1 MSLAELNSNCS
12 SRLRLLVF
20 AHTDMA
26 KRMAFFVCGV
36 VTASVGRVYGGFQQF
51 YPTQRMNWA
60 PFYVVL
66 IIVGLTTI
74 CLSLLPIKWIRR
86 VESDRVERNDST
98 SFKILLTFA
107 AAGLLLP
114 IILSFV
120 PPTAVQPPWA
130 LVYSIC
136 PACVLTL
143 TVDSSL
149 TSMIVLLAPINAAV
163 FGAIGGVVGT
173 VVDLLR
179 K

>member
-1 MSLAELNSNCS
+1 MLCS
-12 SRLRLLVF
+12 
-20 AHTDMA
+20 
-26 KRMAFFVCGV
+26 
-36 VTASVGRVYGGFQQF
+36 
-51 YPTQRMNWA
+51 
-60 PFYVVL
+60 
-66 IIVGLTTI
+66 VGLTTI
-74 CLSLLPIKWIRR
+74 CLSLLPMKWVRR

-149 TSMIVLLAPINAAV
+149 TSMILLLAPINAAV

-173 VVDLLR
+173 VVEIGR
-179 K
+179 AHV